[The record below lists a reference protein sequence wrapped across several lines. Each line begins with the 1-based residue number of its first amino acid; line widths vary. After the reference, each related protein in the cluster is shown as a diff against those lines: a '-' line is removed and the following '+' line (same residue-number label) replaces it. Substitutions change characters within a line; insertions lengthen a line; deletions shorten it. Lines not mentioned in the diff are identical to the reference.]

1 MGCHAFLQGIF
12 PTQLS
17 NPHFLY
23 LLHWQAGSILLV
35 PPGKPLSSAEFQANG
50 DGDDLVT
57 PVLYKPLEHMPV
69 GQDDGEAEGD
79 SGSQLPDLNPG
90 LPSLAGDLG
99 TMLGFSET
107 KLHHPKTRVNK

>member
-79 SGSQLPDLNPG
+79 SGAQLPG
-90 LPSLAGDLG
+90 FKPS
-99 TMLGFSET
+99 S
-107 KLHHPKTRVNK
+107 PISSW